1 MEWPQALISTIF
13 AVILLGIGL
22 FMMYEIA
29 QPQADYPDLL
39 SEELEARIIAERI
52 FNSPSCLA
60 WEELYLDKDGT
71 QKYLVHAGTI
81 DLTKGNNVGIFNP
94 NLIHGVL
101 SGCLRADKTK
111 INYEL
116 VRNDGVVLMESEE
129 GFSTIKAERFTYT
142 KNPASLI
149 RDYYFVKIRQQD
161 ESFTDGRLLVEVAFY
176 R

>member
-13 AVILLGIGL
+13 AVILLGVGL

-29 QPQADYPDLL
+29 KPQADYPILL
-39 SEELEARIIAERI
+39 SEELEARILAERI

-60 WEELYLDKDGT
+60 WEEIYFDKAGM

-81 DLTKGNNVGIFNP
+81 DLTNGNSVGSFNP
-94 NLIHGVL
+94 NLIRAAI
-101 SGCLRADKTK
+101 SECLKSSKTE

-116 VRNDGVVLMESEE
+116 VRNDGAVLIESQE
-129 GFSTIKAERFTYT
+129 GFSTIKKGQFSYA
-142 KNPASLI
+142 KNPDKLI

-161 ESFTDGRLLVEVAFY
+161 ESFADGRLLVEVAFH